1 MKMEHIPVLLNEII
15 ENLEIKSVG
24 VYVDATLGGAGH
36 SYHILKKLKN
46 AGHLYGFDQD
56 EAALETSK
64 QRLNSLSQNNT
75 LIHSNFLFVKEELE
89 KRGIKSVDGIIFDL
103 GVSSF
108 QLDIPERGFSYQY
121 DAPLDMRMNQKN
133 GLTAEHIVNTY
144 DLNSLTRIIREYG
157 EEKFAF
163 QIAKKILE
171 ARMTSQIKTTKELA
185 EIIKKAMPRSSLN
198 EKGHPAKRT
207 FQALR
212 IEVNQEL
219 EILKESLEKA
229 LKLLKPKGRLL
240 VISFHSL
247 EDRIVKELFNEYA
260 KDKPTNRFMPPVLNA
275 KLNYRLITKKP
286 MIPTGEEIEK
296 NYRSHSAKLRIIERN
311 EED

>member
-15 ENLEIKSVG
+15 ENLEINSVG

-46 AGHLYGFDQD
+46 AGYLYGFDQD
-56 EAALETSK
+56 ETALETSK
-64 QRLNSLSQNNT
+64 KRLNSLSQNHT

-108 QLDIPERGFSYQY
+108 QLDVPERGFSYQY

-133 GLTAEHIVNTY
+133 GLTAEQIVNTY

-171 ARMTSQIKTTKELA
+171 ARSTNQIKTTKDLA
-185 EIIKKAMPRSSLN
+185 EIIKKAMPRSALN

-229 LKLLKPKGRLL
+229 LKLLKPKARLL

>member
-1 MKMEHIPVLLNEII
+1 MEHIPVLLNEII
-15 ENLEIKSVG
+15 ENLEINSVG

-36 SYHILKKLKN
+36 SYHILKKLKK

-56 EAALETSK
+56 ETALETSK
-64 QRLNSLSQNNT
+64 QRLNSLSQNHT

-108 QLDIPERGFSYQY
+108 QLDVPERGFSYQF

-133 GLTAEHIVNTY
+133 GLTAEQIVNTY

-171 ARMTSQIKTTKELA
+171 ARSSSQIKTTKELA
-185 EIIKKAMPRSSLN
+185 EIVKKAMPRSSLK

-207 FQALR
+207 FQAIR

>member
-1 MKMEHIPVLLNEII
+1 MKREHIPVLLNEII
-15 ENLEIKSVG
+15 ENLEIKSDG
-24 VYVDATLGGAGH
+24 VYADATLGGAGH

-56 EAALETSK
+56 ESALETSR
-64 QRLNSLSQNNT
+64 QRLLSLSQNHT

-89 KRGIKSVDGIIFDL
+89 KRGINRVDGIIFDL

-121 DAPLDMRMNQKN
+121 DAPLDMRMNQKQ
-133 GLTAEHIVNTY
+133 GLTAEEIVNTY
-144 DLNSLTRIIREYG
+144 DLSNLTRIIREYG
-157 EEKFAF
+157 EEKFAY
-163 QIAKKILE
+163 QIAKKIIE
-171 ARMTSQIKTTKELA
+171 ARNTKRIETTKELA
-185 EIIKKAMPRSSLN
+185 EVIKKAMPRSSLG

-207 FQALR
+207 FQAIR

-229 LKLLKPKGRLL
+229 LKILKPKGRLL

-260 KDKPTNRFMPPVLNA
+260 KEKTTNRFMPPVLNA

-286 MIPTGEEIEK
+286 IIPSSEEIAV
-296 NYRSHSAKLRIIERN
+296 NYRAHSAKLRIIERN
-311 EED
+311 MED

>member
-1 MKMEHIPVLLNEII
+1 MKREHIPVLLNEII
-15 ENLEIKSVG
+15 ENLEIKADG

-56 EAALETSK
+56 ETALETSR
-64 QRLNSLSQNNT
+64 QRLLSLSQNHT

-89 KRGIKSVDGIIFDL
+89 KRGINRVDGIIFDL

-108 QLDIPERGFSYQY
+108 QLDIPERGFSYQH
-121 DAPLDMRMNQKN
+121 DAPLDMRMNQKQ
-133 GLTAEHIVNTY
+133 GLTAEQVVNTY
-144 DLNSLTRIIREYG
+144 ELNALTKVIRDYG
-157 EEKFAF
+157 EEKFAY
-163 QIAKKILE
+163 QIAKKIIE
-171 ARMTSQIKTTKELA
+171 ARSINKIKTTKELA
-185 EIIKKAMPRSSLN
+185 EIVKRGMPRSALS

-229 LKLLKPKGRLL
+229 LKILKPKGRLL

-286 MIPTGEEIEK
+286 IIPSGEEIEV